1 MAAKGFWRLSRPQ
14 LLDFNP
20 ESLPPRL
27 QQTLREAVAC
37 HGAGAY
43 MAAAMMVRRLLE
55 EICDENN
62 ATGISISGLHR

>member
-1 MAAKGFWRLSRPQ
+1 
-14 LLDFNP
+14 
-20 ESLPPRL
+20 
-27 QQTLREAVAC
+27 
-37 HGAGAY
+37 